1 MMIMKVWLY
10 KEEMERRAVQS
21 PENLWEIVLDQNEQQ
36 RPHES
41 V

>member
-1 MMIMKVWLY
+1 
-10 KEEMERRAVQS
+10 MERRAVQS